1 MEESKIVQY
10 IFAFSAKERDKFV
23 QFVES
28 PFFNQHEKTIELLHI
43 IVKQANRKYVKLEKK
58 SVYAQLFPNK
68 KYQEQKIHNLL
79 ANLKK
84 LLHRYYAVSY
94 LDENPLMGELMTIE
108 TAFKR
113 KQFDLLKNRS
123 KQLQKHLS
131 DRISQDDTYYYVNY
145 RMNNMLGYY
154 SSTYVNRSKSTSL
167 QTMMNHLDRYYI
179 LEKLKNSCHLYAH
192 HLLMN
197 AKYDWSLLDD
207 IVQYLQ
213 DHTEEFKDDN
223 SIHLYYTILMSLRS
237 TEDNY
242 YYLKL
247 KELLVERVDQFSQL
261 EKEDLYN
268 FTNNY
273 CILQINRGK
282 SAYQEELFELYQQ
295 GLESEVIFQND
306 ILTEWN
312 YKNIVTLG
320 AKLKRFDWT
329 ERFINEHKDKLP
341 ASQREN
347 AYKYN
352 LANLYYTKGKY
363 QEVLSNL
370 LHVQYTDV
378 KYHLSSSFLLL
389 RTYYKLEDTEA
400 MLGLIDTFRIYVLR
414 NNQMTSDQKKGYINF
429 LKLVKKLVL
438 LKHQYHAYSK
448 SEVRQ
453 KLADLR
459 EKVLSTENVINRSWL
474 VEECGEPSAVAS

>member
-1 MEESKIVQY
+1 MKESKIVQY
-10 IFAFSAKERDKFV
+10 IFAFSAKEREKFLQFV
-23 QFVES
+23 QS
-28 PFFNQHEKTIELLHI
+28 PFFNQHEKTIELLEI
-43 IVKQANRKYVKLEKK
+43 IVAQASRKYVKLEKER
-58 SVYAQLFPNK
+58 VYKQLFPGK
-68 KYQEQKIHNLL
+68 KFNEQKIHDLL

-94 LDENPLMGELMTIE
+94 LDDYPLMGELMTIE

-123 KQLQKHLS
+123 KQLQKHLNAKT
-131 DRISQDDTYYYVNY
+131 SQDDAYYYINY

-154 SSTYVNRSKSTSL
+154 SGTYVNRAKSTSL
-167 QTMMNHLDRYYI
+167 QVMMDHLDRYYI

-207 IVQYLQ
+207 ILKYLQ
-213 DHTEEFKDDN
+213 DHSEDFKADS

-237 TEDNY
+237 SEDNH
-242 YYLKL
+242 YYLRL
-247 KELLVERVDQFSQL
+247 KSMLVENVDQFSQL

-273 CILQINRGK
+273 CIMQINRGK
-282 SAYQEELFELYQQ
+282 SEYQEELFELYQQ
-295 GLESEVIFQND
+295 GLESEVIYQND

-312 YKNIVTLG
+312 YKNIATLG

-329 ERFINEHKDKLP
+329 EWFINEHKDKLP
-341 ASQREN
+341 ESQREN

-352 LANLYYTKGKY
+352 LAYLYYTKGKY
-363 QEVLSNL
+363 YDVLSNL

-389 RTYYKLEDTEA
+389 RTYYKLQDTEA

-414 NNQMTSDQKKGYINF
+414 NNQMTSDQKKSYINF
-429 LKLVKKLVL
+429 LRLAKKLVL
-438 LKHQYHAYSK
+438 LKHQYHAFSK

-459 EKVLSTENVINRSWL
+459 EKVLNTENVINRYWL
-474 VEECGEPSAVAS
+474 VEELGEPEAVA

>member
-1 MEESKIVQY
+1 MQESKIVQY

-23 QFVES
+23 QFVHS
-28 PFFNQHEKTIELLHI
+28 PFFNQHEKTKELLDV
-43 IVKQANRKYVKLEKK
+43 IVKQANRKYVKLEKEK
-58 SVYAQLFPNK
+58 IYALLFPSK
-68 KYQEQKIHNLL
+68 KYQEQKIHDLL

-84 LLHRYYAVSY
+84 LLHRFYAVSY
-94 LDENPLMGELMTIE
+94 LEDRPLMEELMTIE

-123 KQLQKHLS
+123 KQLQKHLNS
-131 DRISQDDTYYYVNY
+131 NTSQDDTYYYVNY

-154 SSTYVNRSKSTSL
+154 SSTYVNRSKPTSL

-197 AKYDWSLLDD
+197 AKYDWTLLDD
-207 IVQYLQ
+207 IIKYLQ
-213 DHTEEFKDDN
+213 EHTEQFEGDD

-237 TEDNY
+237 SEDNY
-242 YYLKL
+242 YYLRL
-247 KELLVERVDQFSQL
+247 KALLVEKVDQFSQL

-273 CILQINRGK
+273 CIMQINRGK
-282 SAYQEELFELYQQ
+282 SEYQEELFELYQQ
-295 GLESEVIFQND
+295 GLESEVIYQND

-312 YKNIVTLG
+312 YKNIATLG
-320 AKLKRFDWT
+320 AKLERFDWT

-341 ASQREN
+341 ANQREN

-352 LANLYYTKGKY
+352 LAYLYYTKGKY

-429 LKLVKKLVL
+429 LRLVKKLVL
-438 LKHQYHAYSK
+438 LKHQYHAFSK

-474 VEECGEPSAVAS
+474 VEECGAPTVVAS